1 MVWVSERKQF
11 LTGTSRVAK
20 KPTRASGVILLVEDD
35 PNDVLL
41 VQRAFTR
48 LNIVNSFQV
57 VRDGEEAV
65 DYLSGEGKFADRE
78 TYPLP
83 VLVLLDL
90 KLPKKSGLEVLE
102 WLKAQDGLR
111 RLPVVMLTSSRETSD
126 VNRAYDLGVSSY
138 LVKPVTF
145 SALVDLITHVDVYWM
160 LLNERP
166 EVSPG

>member
-1 MVWVSERKQF
+1 MS
-11 LTGTSRVAK
+11 TSSVAK
-20 KPTRASGVILLVEDD
+20 KTARTPGIILLVEDD

-48 LNIVNSFQV
+48 LNIVNNFQV

-65 DYLSGEGKFADRE
+65 DYLSGQGKFSDRRV
-78 TYPLP
+78 YPLP
-83 VLVLLDL
+83 ALVLMDL

-102 WLKAQDGLR
+102 WLKAQTGLKR
-111 RLPVVMLTSSRETSD
+111 TPVVMLTSSREATD
-126 VNRAYDLGVSSY
+126 VNNAYDLGVSSY

-145 SALVDLITHVDVYWM
+145 SALVDLLTQVDVFWM

-166 EVSPG
+166 EVSPVRNNR